1 MPKQVNIVEEILNI
15 NKFID
20 EERVRWASVR
30 TEKLSITETQ
40 RDDLLVAY
48 LDSLTALQSK
58 VCCLISQVLAAP
70 LNGNIL
76 RICPSTYRTQEEQ
89 TASTYEQLGVSRQE
103 DEN

>member
-1 MPKQVNIVEEILNI
+1 MPKQVNIIEEILAI

-20 EERVRWASVR
+20 QERVRWANVR
-30 TEKLSITETQ
+30 VEKLSISETQ

-76 RICPSTYRTQEEQ
+76 RICPSTYRTPEEQ
-89 TASTYEQLGVSRQE
+89 SASKREQLGVTQDDLE
-103 DEN
+103 